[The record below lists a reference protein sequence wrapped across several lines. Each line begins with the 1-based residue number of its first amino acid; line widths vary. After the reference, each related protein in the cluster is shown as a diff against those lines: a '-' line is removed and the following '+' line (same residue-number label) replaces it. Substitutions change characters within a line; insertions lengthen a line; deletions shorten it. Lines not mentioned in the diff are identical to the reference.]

1 MKTFKEYQESALR
14 TAPTDVN
21 KDHDLLHGVLGLI
34 TEAAELAD
42 VLKKQHAYGKPI
54 DRVNLKEELGDV
66 LWYLPLLC
74 RALDTDMES
83 IAEMNIAKLKLR
95 YPNKFSKEDAITRNL
110 AAERRLLELES
121 YD

>member
-1 MKTFKEYQESALR
+1 MKTFKEYQESALC

-34 TEAAELAD
+34 TEAAELAE

-110 AAERRLLELES
+110 TAERGLLET